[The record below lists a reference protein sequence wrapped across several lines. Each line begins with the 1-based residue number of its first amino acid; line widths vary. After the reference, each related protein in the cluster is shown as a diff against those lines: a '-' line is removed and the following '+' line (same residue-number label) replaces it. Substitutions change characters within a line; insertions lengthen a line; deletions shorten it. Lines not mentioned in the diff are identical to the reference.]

1 MCAGKAGFER
11 SSKRFFDLNE
21 TIPQKKSFNNQKL
34 FPPKGLTIVTKI
46 TTLPAPD
53 TTKKMRC
60 KNMMEINEIEKIRG
74 PLGSIIK
81 AQIRAGYLKID
92 EKKEKKR

>member
-34 FPPKGLTIVTKI
+34 FPPIKDFTIVTKI

-53 TTKKMRC
+53 TIKKRC

-74 PLGSIIK
+74 PLGYILR
-81 AQIRAGYLKID
+81 AQIRAGYLKI
-92 EKKEKKR
+92 EEKEKKR

>member
-1 MCAGKAGFER
+1 
-11 SSKRFFDLNE
+11 
-21 TIPQKKSFNNQKL
+21 
-34 FPPKGLTIVTKI
+34 
-46 TTLPAPD
+46 
-53 TTKKMRC
+53 
-60 KNMMEINEIEKIRG
+60 MMEINEIEKIRG